1 MSRRIEVVEGH
12 FLEISEVSNFLVAE
26 ASEGSPELEV
36 VESSLEILEDRLLA
50 DTPTG

>member
-1 MSRRIEVVEGH
+1 MSGSIEIVEGY
-12 FLEISEVSNFLVAE
+12 FLQIREVSNFLVAE

-36 VESSLEILEDRLLA
+36 VEHILDILENRLLA